1 MPFECPVCQT
11 SNPDSSV
18 ACGKC
23 ATPNPFLTSAGDS
36 GERTIAAAFP
46 GSNALSGGLTTPL
59 DSAMGSPGAAAAASR
74 ARSASGAT
82 LFPGA
87 KLAGRYE
94 ILKML
99 GEDGMGTVYKAKDTE
114 LDRLIALKVI
124 RPEYANHPETIRR
137 FKQELI
143 LAPQATHRNV
153 IRIL

>member
-23 ATPNPFLTSAGDS
+23 ATPNPFTTRVDQS
-36 GERTIAAAFP
+36 GELTVAAPFP
-46 GSNALSGGLTTPL
+46 GSDALSGGLTTPL
-59 DSAMGSPGAAAAASR
+59 DSGVGSPGTAAAASR
-74 ARSASGAT
+74 ARSASSAT
-82 LFPGA
+82 LFTGA
-87 KLAGRYE
+87 ILAGRYE

-99 GEDGMGTVYKAKDTE
+99 GEGGMGTVYKAKDQE
-114 LDRLIALKVI
+114 LDRLVALKVI

-143 LAPQATHRNV
+143 
-153 IRIL
+153 